1 MTGIL
6 YALNVGTLAVWTTV
20 AGAGIFSLVGPPPGP
35 PAHEELKVT
44 MDENTGEGPMVDLR
58 PESGSPEL
66 GPSEEVASEEAPEE
80 TTAEVEAPPE
90 MVPMPEL
97 TPPMELPEMPDLPPP
112 PVVKPAVAAA
122 PASNRPKEP
131 TSAKSV
137 ASKGTGKPT
146 SQPQPGNGSGS
157 GNGKG
162 TGTGQGTAPGNGKA
176 GGDGARLA
184 KGNIPKPTY
193 PQACRDA
200 GQAGTVT
207 VLFTVDA
214 SGRVIN
220 ARVTKP
226 CPFAPLNE
234 AALNA
239 VKRGTFPAGGGVASA
254 TKPIT
259 FNLKD

>member
-20 AGAGIFSLVGPPPGP
+20 AGAGIFSLVGGPVGP
-35 PAHEELKVT
+35 PARPALTVT
-44 MDENTGEGPMVDLR
+44 MDQNTGEGPLVDLM
-58 PESGSPEL
+58 PESGSPEP
-66 GPSEEVASEEAPEE
+66 GPSEEVASEEAPEPVPTE
-80 TTAEVEAPPE
+80 IEAPPE
-90 MVPMPEL
+90 VPVTEL
-97 TPPMELPEMPDLPPP
+97 APPPELPEMPDLPPP
-112 PVVKPAVAAA
+112 PVVKPAAAA
-122 PASNRPKEP
+122 VVTSNRPKEQP
-131 TSAKSV
+131 AVKSTV
-137 ASKGTGKPT
+137 SKGTGRPT

-214 SGRVIN
+214 SGKVIS